1 MAIKRSYVLPE
12 DSSMITW
19 RHVYES
25 SLRLSLLV
33 GGKRDAPGNAPASLF
48 KLVVLLLF
56 SCNVPPATSSASCAA
71 SLFMYCPSPCCLCCC
86 SFHVPSPCCFWCYC
100 SVHSDR
106 GSKPIFTPLT
116 WIPFPG
122 YHQRGHGL
130 RRLLIV
136 NQSHARVILLKEKY
150 LCWTVT
156 HYLLITLQWTGDN
169 VSVARTVG
177 VATASFITFENVE
190 NADNKLLLTLTYGF
204 STMLRMLRMLITIS
218 SCCS

>member
-25 SLRLSLLV
+25 SLKFSLLV

-48 KLVVLLLF
+48 RLVAPASLFKLVVLLLF
-56 SCNVPPATSSASCAA
+56 SCNVPLLLLVLLLVLVVLLLFSCTVP
-71 SLFMYCPSPCCLCCC
+71 LLLLVLLLC
-86 SFHVPSPCCFWCYC
+86 SFGSWEQTNFY
-100 SVHSDR
+100 SVDMNSFSWLSSER
-106 GSKPIFTPLT
+106 T
-116 WIPFPG
+116 WFEAIT
-122 YHQRGHGL
+122 
-130 RRLLIV
+130 

-190 NADNKLLLTLTYGF
+190 NADNKLLLTITYGF